1 MKDYL
6 PPLKSLQFFVVAA
19 KLGSFKK
26 AAEAL
31 HVTQAAVS
39 QQIKQLEA
47 HLDMRLFERNNR
59 KTQLTAAGK
68 KMLPY
73 IDQGFVQIKQGLSQ
87 VSGDEY
93 PNVLRISAIHSFTSL
108 WLLPRL
114 QSFQDLHPE
123 LTVQLAPNNKLVD
136 FEQDDVDMAI
146 RMGKGDYTGLVSKLL
161 MQDQLI
167 MVASPRLI
175 DEQRIKD
182 PEHIFSLP
190 WIEDTSRDVVPIF
203 EKLCEQHNVNPR
215 KVKSVI
221 KANDSVILI
230 DNALAARGVLLV
242 NKSLVLEPL
251 STGNLGRLMDFT
263 FPSPYSLFLVAPEHH
278 LHWPKVEQFEEWI
291 TPLIAR
297 TYNQLLDD

>member
-19 KLGSFKK
+19 KLGSFKR

-39 QQIKQLEA
+39 QQIKQLES
-47 HLDMRLFERNNR
+47 HLDIRLFERNNR
-59 KTQLTAAGK
+59 NTQLTSAGK
-68 KMLPY
+68 KLLPY
-73 IDQGFVQIKQGLSQ
+73 IDQGFAQIKQGLSQ
-87 VSGDEY
+87 VSGDEH
-93 PNVLRISAIHSFTSL
+93 PHVLRISAIHSFTSL

-136 FEQDDVDMAI
+136 FEHDDVDMAI
-146 RMGKGDYTGLVSKLL
+146 RMGKGDYPGLVSKLL
-161 MQDQLI
+161 MQDHMI
-167 MVASPRLI
+167 IVASPELI
-175 DEQRIKD
+175 DKQRVDD

-203 EKLCEQHNVNPR
+203 EHLCEQHNVDPR
-215 KVKSVI
+215 KVTSVI

-230 DNALAARGVLLV
+230 DNALASRGALLV

-251 STGNLGRLMDFT
+251 SNGNLVRLMNFT
-263 FPSPYSLFLVAPEHH
+263 YPSPYSLFLVAPEHH
-278 LHWPKVEQFEEWI
+278 LQWPKVLQFEQWI
-291 TPLIAR
+291 TPLIAQ
-297 TYNQLLDD
+297 TYKQLLND